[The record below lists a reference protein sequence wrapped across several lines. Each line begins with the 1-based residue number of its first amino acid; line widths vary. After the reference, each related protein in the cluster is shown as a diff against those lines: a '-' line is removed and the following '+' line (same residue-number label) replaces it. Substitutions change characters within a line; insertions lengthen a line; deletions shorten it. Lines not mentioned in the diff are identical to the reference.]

1 MDDLDYKLYVLAELN
16 YKKSNSG
23 VLEENLYPDDW
34 FSINN
39 YRLKNE
45 IIAEAIRDKKLVKD
59 TLKYQQAKED
69 VRKSH

>member
-1 MDDLDYKLYVLAELN
+1 MNDLDYKLYVLAELN
-16 YKKSNSG
+16 YKKSNPD

-45 IIAEAIRDKKLVKD
+45 IIAEAIRDKKLIKD
-59 TLKYQQAKED
+59 TQKYQQARED

>member
-1 MDDLDYKLYVLAELN
+1 MNDLDYKLYVLAELN
-16 YKKSNSG
+16 YKKSNPG

-45 IIAEAIRDKKLVKD
+45 IIAEAIRDKKLIKD
-59 TLKYQQAKED
+59 TQKYQQARED

>member
-1 MDDLDYKLYVLAELN
+1 MDELEYKLYVLAELN
-16 YKKSNSG
+16 YKKEHPDKK
-23 VLEENLYPDDW
+23 EEDLYPFDW

-45 IIAEAIRDKKLVKD
+45 IIAEALKNGKLIKD
-59 TLKYQQAKED
+59 TQKYQMTLED